1 MCSSTCFLLIVIVA
15 PCLRAQPRHRH
26 ATPSL
31 ANAEAADDPRP
42 LRDPSGRAR
51 WVAQCA
57 ALPLTEVRKMAVRD
71 HGLDPQLAALANNH
85 AFPHLHFKGWALP
98 HLWLWGGVNATRARY
113 LAIPKA
119 GSTSVRMALR
129 TEYGHRG
136 QSGRPW
142 KPGAGMWHEDGSH
155 ELTEAQRSWFG
166 WTLVADPVS
175 HFIGGWT
182 QASGDHPVGLN
193 CTGVSSFLDLLLR
206 EAKLPNSTALAT
218 TTHRSH
224 NVHLAP
230 QLHIIRSAIAQ
241 FDDSP
246 QQTALSFVAKLSNV
260 STEWGLLRN
269 AMEAVGARGISG
281 QLPHMRDTRNTSKC
295 RAGMG
300 VHGSAQ
306 TFPSAS
312 LRILCAYLLED
323 FVCLDFPF
331 PDACLEKRHV

>member
-1 MCSSTCFLLIVIVA
+1 MDIDGFRPV
-15 PCLRAQPRHRH
+15 PPR
-26 ATPSL
+26 TEGPS
-31 ANAEAADDPRP
+31 E
-42 LRDPSGRAR
+42 RAR

-57 ALPLTEVRKMAVRD
+57 ALPSTELRKIAVRD
-71 HGLDPQLAALANNH
+71 HGLDPQLAGHH
-85 AFPHLHFKGWALP
+85 AFPHLHFRGWALP

-119 GSTSVRMALR
+119 GSTSVRMVMSS
-129 TEYGHRG
+129 EYGYRG
-136 QSGRPW
+136 KSGRPW
-142 KPGAGMWHEDGSH
+142 TPASSAGMWHDDGSH
-155 ELTEAQRSWFG
+155 QLTEAQRLWFG

-175 HFIGGWT
+175 HFIGGWA
-182 QASGDHPVGLN
+182 QASGDHAVGLS
-193 CTGVSSFLDLLLR
+193 CTGVSSFLDMLQR
-206 EAKLPNSTALAT
+206 EAKLPNSTALAN
-218 TTHRSH
+218 TTHLRH

-230 QLHIIRSAIAQ
+230 QLHIIRSALAQ

-260 STEWGLLRN
+260 STEWGLLRS

-281 QLPHMRDTRNTSKC
+281 QLPRVDNSNTSKC

-331 PDACLEKRHV
+331 PDACLSHKS